1 MQICKSEKKWR
12 MAIPSCDMFG
22 NASYIAFLHIKV
34 LTTFT
39 FIHMPDS
46 YRVFFYTDGPPLKS

>member
-12 MAIPSCDMFG
+12 MAIPSCNMFG
-22 NASYIAFLHIKV
+22 SASYIAFLHIKV

-46 YRVFFYTDGPPLKS
+46 YRVFFYTGPPLKS